1 VLALAVLPALGA
13 LPATAA
19 ARPKPPRITAPAKPA
34 IVVTTSRLVFRWTSA
49 GRGAR
54 YELRVSRTRSFAGS
68 TTYPTRKQQV
78 AVLLARGSWVYKLR
92 SRVGKN
98 AWSSWSPTRVIR
110 VAPRKDLLPPT
121 RPSALRV
128 VSVDATSVALAFGAS
143 KDEFGVKTY
152 EILANGQRVAT
163 DPSTTPVVGDLRC
176 GTAYTFTAVARD
188 AAGNRSRPSPPARAR
203 TRACVDSAP
212 PSVPAGLEAASVTD
226 VAVALRWPES
236 VDPEGNLAGYIVTRD
251 GVELGRP
258 TTPDY
263 TAAPLAA
270 DRTYVFGVRS
280 RDRAGHVSDEATVTV
295 RTSLPQQSHGLV
307 HAFMLTSDGES
318 FRDFQAHYTAI
329 GVVYPT
335 YYILGEDL
343 GLEGADQPHVTRF
356 AQQRGVKVLP
366 RVECQDANR
375 IAALLNNAAARNR
388 LIDQIVAAVD
398 AQGYDGVNVD
408 FESGAATLRTLFNQF
423 IADLSAR
430 LHAKGKTVS
439 VAVSSMTSYTTTGRA
454 GFYDYA
460 SLSSSAD
467 ELFVMAWNEHWSTS
481 PAGSLA
487 SIGWVSRIAAY
498 LDTFGR
504 PQKFTIGT
512 HMYGM
517 DWPAGSRAK
526 AIEWRDL
533 MALKARVGAPDG
545 YDAVAHEPTFTYSAG
560 GSVHT
565 VYYATGASIA
575 ERLGYYRSKGYG
587 MGMWRLG
594 REDPS
599 IWSNAAVLP

>member
-1 VLALAVLPALGA
+1 MLALALVPALA
-13 LPATAA
+13 ASPANAA
-19 ARPKPPRITAPAKPA
+19 ARPKAPRITAPAKA
-34 IVVTTSRLVFRWTSA
+34 AVVVTSSRVAFRWTSA

-54 YELRVSRTRSFAGS
+54 YELRVARGRAFAGS
-68 TTYPTRKQQV
+68 TTYPTR
-78 AVLLARGSWVYKLR
+78 APRATVLLPRGSWLYKVR
-92 SRVGKN
+92 SRVGRK
-98 AWSSWSPTRVIR
+98 AWSSWSAPRIIR
-110 VAPRKDLLPPT
+110 VAPKKDLLPPT
-121 RPSALRV
+121 RPLALRV
-128 VSVDATSVALAFGAS
+128 LSVDASTVSLSFGAA
-143 KDEFGVKTY
+143 KDEFGVTGY
-152 EILANGQRVAT
+152 EILANGHRVAVAP
-163 DPSTTPVVGDLRC
+163 DTTPVVTGLTC
-176 GTAYTFTAVARD
+176 GTTYTFTAVARD
-188 AAGNRSRPSPPARAR
+188 AAGHRSRPSPPARAR
-203 TRACVDSAP
+203 TRACVDTQAP
-212 PSVPAGLEAASVTD
+212 NVPTGLEAASVTD
-226 VAVALRWPES
+226 AAVALRWPSS

-258 TTPDY
+258 TTPDF

-270 DRTYVFGVRS
+270 DQTYVFGVRS
-280 RDRAGHVSDEATVTV
+280 RDKAGHVSDEATLTV
-295 RTSLPQQSHGLV
+295 RTGLPQQSQGLLR
-307 HAFMLTSDGES
+307 AFMLATDGES

-335 YYILGEDL
+335 YYIIGSDL
-343 GLEGADQPHVTRF
+343 GLEGEDQPHVTRF
-356 AQQRGVKVLP
+356 AQQRGVEVLP

-375 IAALLNNAAARNR
+375 IAALLNNVSARNR
-388 LIDQIVAAVD
+388 LIEQIVAAVD
-398 AQGYDGVNVD
+398 AHGYDGVNVD
-408 FESGAATLRTLFNQF
+408 FESGAASLRNVFSQF
-423 IADLSAR
+423 ISDLSVR

-460 SLSSSAD
+460 ALSSSAD

-481 PAGSLA
+481 PAGALA
-487 SIGWVSRIAAY
+487 SMSWVSRIAAY
-498 LDTFGR
+498 LDTFNR

-517 DWPAGSRAK
+517 DWPAGGRAK

-575 ERLGYYRSKGYG
+575 ERLGFYRSKGYG

-599 IWSNAAVLP
+599 VWSQPAVLP